1 MIFDFIT
8 SGLPFIEILAIILAY
23 AFALLIAFGLHEFSH
38 AYVSYKLG
46 DSTPKA
52 LGRLTLNPL
61 KHIDSTGFVCLVLFG
76 FGWAK
81 PVPINPANY
90 KHFKRDMIFVSLS
103 GVTTNLILAFLF
115 TGIYFFVSPL
125 IAASTNLLLIF
136 VFYFIYFMIIINFT
150 LFVFNLIPVFPLD
163 GFNFLQALLPMGN
176 KFITFMQ
183 KYGTIIL
190 IVFLVTPL
198 YDMLFSYI
206 TKGLLNIF
214 ISFWGLFI

>member
-1 MIFDFIT
+1 MIFDFIF
-8 SGLPFIEILAIILAY
+8 SGLPFVEILAIILAY

-46 DSTPKA
+46 DTTPKA
-52 LGRLTLNPL
+52 LGRLTINPL
-61 KHIDSTGFVCLVLFG
+61 KHIDYTGFACLIIFG

-90 KHFKRDMIFVSLS
+90 KRFKRDMVLVSLS

-125 IAASTNLLLIF
+125 IADSTNLLLTL
-136 VFYFIYFMIIINFT
+136 VFYFLNFMIIINLA

-163 GFNFLQALLPMGN
+163 GFNFLKALLPAGN

-190 IVFLVTPL
+190 IVFLVTPI
-198 YDMLFSYI
+198 YDIVFSYV
-206 TKGLLNIF
+206 TGGLLNLF